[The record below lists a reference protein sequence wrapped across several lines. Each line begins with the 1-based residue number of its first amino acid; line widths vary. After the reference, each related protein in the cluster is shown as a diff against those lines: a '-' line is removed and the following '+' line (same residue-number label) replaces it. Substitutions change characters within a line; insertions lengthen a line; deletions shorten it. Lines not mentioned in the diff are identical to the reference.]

1 MVNHL
6 PGFAHFG
13 NLVLQLVSAH
23 FGNLVLQ
30 LVSAH
35 FGNLVLQLMSA
46 TVPATGVVRSAYKGT
61 AWLTDILFLCIVFF
75 DIREIVGFKLM
86 QPEYTPEPLLLL
98 ELIFKYFNRDE
109 SVRFAIDLRKL

>member
-35 FGNLVLQLMSA
+35 FGSLVLQLVSAHFGNLVLQLMSA
-46 TVPATGVVRSAYKGT
+46 TVPATGVVRPAYKGT
-61 AWLTDILFLCIVFF
+61 AWLTDTLVLIMADCPHFF
-75 DIREIVGFKLM
+75 TL
-86 QPEYTPEPLLLL
+86 
-98 ELIFKYFNRDE
+98 N
-109 SVRFAIDLRKL
+109 

>member
-46 TVPATGVVRSAYKGT
+46 TVPATEAVRPAYKGT
-61 AWLTDILFLCIVFF
+61 AWLTDTMFLYIVFF
-75 DIREIVGFKLM
+75 
-86 QPEYTPEPLLLL
+86 
-98 ELIFKYFNRDE
+98 
-109 SVRFAIDLRKL
+109 A

>member
-35 FGNLVLQLMSA
+35 FGNLVLQLVSAHFGSLVLQLVSAHFGNLVLQLMSA
-46 TVPATGVVRSAYKGT
+46 TVPATGVVRPAYKGT
-61 AWLTDILFLCIVFF
+61 AWLTDTLVLIVADCPHFF
-75 DIREIVGFKLM
+75 TL
-86 QPEYTPEPLLLL
+86 
-98 ELIFKYFNRDE
+98 N
-109 SVRFAIDLRKL
+109 

>member
-35 FGNLVLQLMSA
+35 FGSLVLQLVSAHFGNLVLQLMSA
-46 TVPATGVVRSAYKGT
+46 TVPATGVVRPAYKGT
-61 AWLTDILFLCIVFF
+61 AWLTDTLVLIVA
-75 DIREIVGFKLM
+75 DCSLAHYCEPIVTIHKPVQSNADFVGNSL
-86 QPEYTPEPLLLL
+86 QQ
-98 ELIFKYFNRDE
+98 
-109 SVRFAIDLRKL
+109 